1 MKDMATLINDLRTV
15 LVTNVT
21 PFEENGDV
29 DHIQLASHSSFLV
42 EQGVS
47 VIAPCGNTGE
57 FTSLSIDEAKA
68 VTATVTEAV
77 EHGDTTVIAGI
88 GWSLPMAIELGQHA
102 QEVGADGVLV
112 HHPIHTYI
120 DRNGLQSYYKQ
131 IIEALDIGVVL
142 YKRGP
147 ELTDTL
153 IRELVQDEQ
162 VVGVKYAVND
172 VNAFANLVQESS
184 AAVTWMCGTAERWAP
199 FFALGGAHAFS
210 SGLAN
215 FAPEKALRLYEAL
228 AVGDYD
234 KAMTLREALVEFEEL
249 RQLRHSGNN
258 VPAVKYAM
266 NLLGLCGPTVRDPL
280 LDLDAEGAAAVRR
293 IIEAWGLNRKGTHV
307 EAGAKGTNGHT

>member
-1 MKDMATLINDLRTV
+1 MATLINDLQTV

-21 PFEENGDV
+21 PLQENGDV
-29 DHIQLASHSSFLV
+29 DHTQLAYHSSFLV

-57 FTSLSIDEAKA
+57 FTSLSLDEAKA

-77 EHGDTTVIAGI
+77 GDGDTTVIAGI
-88 GWSLPMAIELGQHA
+88 GWSLPMAIELGRHA

-112 HHPIHTYI
+112 HHPMHTYI
-120 DRNGLQSYYKQ
+120 DRDGLQAYYER

-147 ELTDTL
+147 ELTDAL

-199 FFALGGAHAFS
+199 FFAVGGAQAFS

-215 FAPEKALRLYEAL
+215 FAPEKALHLYEAL

-234 KAMTLREALVEFEEL
+234 KAMTLREDLVEFEEI
-249 RQLRHSGNN
+249 RQLRYNGNN
-258 VPAVKYAM
+258 VPTVKYAM
-266 NLLGLCGPTVRDPL
+266 KLLGLCGSTVRDPL

-293 IIEAWGLNRKGTHV
+293 IIEAWGLDRKRAHV
-307 EAGAKGTNGHT
+307 EASIKKINDHT